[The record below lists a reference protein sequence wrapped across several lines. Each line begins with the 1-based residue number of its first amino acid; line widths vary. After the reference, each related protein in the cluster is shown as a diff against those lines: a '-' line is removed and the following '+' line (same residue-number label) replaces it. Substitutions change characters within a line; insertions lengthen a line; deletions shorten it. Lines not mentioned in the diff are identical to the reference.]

1 MKKISTIL
9 GGVAFCVLLATSV
22 SAQAAETPPRSGPPQ
37 GGAIVFSEK
46 EMAYLKA
53 QRLARIA
60 TVSKK
65 SQPDVAP
72 ISFEFDGQYFYVGGR
87 DNPATMKYRNV
98 ERGNTKVAIVFDDWE
113 SLEPWRPRSLKI
125 HGSAELVKRK
135 GNLGQGTY
143 LRITPEVKWSMGID
157 EPAFQNGKPVIKKAT
172 KK

>member
-9 GGVAFCVLLATSV
+9 GGAVFCFSLAVPVLS
-22 SAQAAETPPRSGPPQ
+22 QAAETQLRTDTRQ
-37 GGAIVFSEK
+37 GGAITFSEK
-46 EMAYLKA
+46 EVAYLKA
-53 QRLARIA
+53 QRVARIA

-65 SQPDVAP
+65 LQPDVAP
-72 ISFEFDGQYFYVGGR
+72 VSFEFDGQYFYVGGR

-135 GNLGQGTY
+135 GNLGEGTY

-157 EPAFQNGKPVIKKAT
+157 EPAFQNGKPVIKKVT